1 MNLSFSTPL
10 ALLSLGAA
18 AWLGPLPSRALADSP
33 APDCLPLQTLTPP
46 NPNTANSQA
55 PFFIDTTGLNV
66 ATPMMPQRDPH
77 NPLYPKATDLPDEQL
92 PPANRI
98 GNFIL
103 GPTHTPPRIWDTA
116 QTTPHGRIVSFTLS
130 SQESHGYSPG
140 ITRTDPFACPQGS
153 GSEPYSQP
161 GDPSHLI
168 LPHTGSTDWTRP
180 VDLYIPQNLP
190 RGKPVPFLIFGD
202 GGENGIY
209 PGRDLFAL
217 VDVLISQH
225 RLPPMVIIGVGS
237 GGGDAQGSERGRE
250 YDTFSGAYADWV
262 EHEVLPRVE
271 KHGHI
276 TLSHN
281 PDDRATMGFSS
292 SGAAAFAMAWFRPNL
307 YHRVLAYSPTLVNQ
321 QWPHDPALPGGAWQ
335 LHSPWAGAP
344 HAQPPQSG
352 AALAPNT
359 DRKPLRVWYE
369 MGDQDLF
376 YPVRALPDGMHDW
389 VLAGEN
395 MARVFQNKH
404 YDYQFVLSRN
414 ANHVDGP
421 TIEQTLPEAL
431 EWLWA
436 PSHGN
441 TH

>member
-1 MNLSFSTPL
+1 MNRL
-10 ALLSLGAA
+10 LLSYIALFSIGGAA
-18 AWLGPLPSRALADSP
+18 MVGAGSP
-33 APDCLPLQTLTPP
+33 TASAASNTPDCLPLQTLLPP
-46 NPNTANSQA
+46 NPNTTNPQA
-55 PFFIDTTGLNV
+55 PFFIDTRGLDFS
-66 ATPMMPQRDPH
+66 TSMMPQRDPH
-77 NPLYPKATDLPDEQL
+77 NPSYPAAIDLPDGQL
-92 PPANRI
+92 PPADRI

-103 GPTHTPPRIWDTA
+103 GPTHTLPEIWQEA
-116 QTTPHGRIVSFTLS
+116 QTTPHGQILSFTFS
-130 SQESHGYSPG
+130 SQESQGFSPG
-140 ITRTDPFACPQGS
+140 ITRTDPLACPQGS
-153 GSEPYSQP
+153 ASAPYSKP

-168 LPHTGSTDWTRP
+168 VPHTGDTDWSRP
-180 VDLYIPQNLP
+180 VDIYIPQDLP
-190 RGKPVPFLIFGD
+190 RDKPVPFLIFGD

-209 PGRDLFAL
+209 PGHDLFAL
-217 VDVLISQH
+217 VDVLISHH
-225 RLPPMVIIGVGS
+225 RLPPMVVIGVGS
-237 GGGDAQGSERGRE
+237 GSGDAQGSERGRE
-250 YDTFSGAYADWV
+250 YDTFSAAYADWV
-262 EHEVLPRVE
+262 ERNILPRVE
-271 KHGHI
+271 QHGHLS
-276 TLSHN
+276 LSHN

-307 YHRVLAYSPTLVNQ
+307 YHRVLAYSPTLTNQ

-344 HAQPPQSG
+344 HARPSQPG

-359 DRKPLRVWYE
+359 PRKPLRVWYE

-376 YPVRALPDGMHDW
+376 YPVRAMPDGMHDW

-395 MARVFQNKH
+395 MARVFHDKQ

-436 PSHGN
+436 SHHT